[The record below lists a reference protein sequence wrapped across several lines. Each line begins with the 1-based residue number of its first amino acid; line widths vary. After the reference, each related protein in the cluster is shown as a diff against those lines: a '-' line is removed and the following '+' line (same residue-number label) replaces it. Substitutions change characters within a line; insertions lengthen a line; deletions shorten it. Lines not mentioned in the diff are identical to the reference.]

1 MKSLLNKIIDMIFE
15 KKRVKK
21 KYKPLTNKALA
32 DGLANGKLFVA
43 CIVSRNNNIVSKA
56 ITKFSGPFSHVVAV
70 CDSEKY
76 EWDAEESCALSRK
89 LNEYYGDDYLIK
101 YIVLASA
108 DDNGMNYFSISEYQ
122 NREMIVF
129 NIPEIQDTNTDTIGN
144 ISSYSS
150 RLDDIIHELLSEKVM
165 NANYDYTGLVG
176 QIFKPIKK
184 IGKLIFS
191 LFDDERAWYCS
202 EQAEIF
208 RRHGVKIAE
217 KTDPTPTDIYNYCK
231 NRYPVVYSSLTRG
244 Y

>member
-1 MKSLLNKIIDMIFE
+1 MKTLLNKIIDFYFE

-21 KYKPLTNKALA
+21 KYKPLTNKALG

-43 CIVSRNNNIVSKA
+43 CLVSRNNNIVSKA

-101 YIVLASA
+101 YVVLASA
-108 DDNGMNYFSISEYQ
+108 DDNGMNYFSVSEYQ

-129 NIPEIQDTNTDTIGN
+129 RIDAERNGLKI
-144 ISSYSS
+144 
-150 RLDDIIHELLSEKVM
+150 DDAIIHEFLSEKVM

-176 QIFKPIKK
+176 QIFRKL
-184 IGKLIFS
+184 GKWFYS
-191 LFDDERAWYCS
+191 LFDDERAYYCS
-202 EQAEIF
+202 EQADIF
-208 RRHGVKIAE
+208 KRHGVKIADNDE
-217 KTDPTPTDIYNYCK
+217 PTPTEIYRYCK
-231 NRYPVVYSSLTRG
+231 HHYPVVYSSLTRE